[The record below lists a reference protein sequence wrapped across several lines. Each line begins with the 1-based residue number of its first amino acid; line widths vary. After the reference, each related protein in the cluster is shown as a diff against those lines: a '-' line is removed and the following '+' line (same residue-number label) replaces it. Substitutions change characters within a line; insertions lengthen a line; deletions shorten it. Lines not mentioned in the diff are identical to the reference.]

1 MRKNNMIELLKCPL
15 CQSEELEYDT
25 VNGTHA
31 YICPVCPFV
40 GFEYY
45 NKTDLVNLKTI
56 IK

>member
-1 MRKNNMIELLKCPL
+1 MIELLKCPL